1 MPHLSK
7 LSTFGTYPSTKPF
20 STRLSLRLTPLA
32 HWLSPLH
39 MAWTILS
46 QQHLYCKSSILCP
59 SFFFYLYFLSLE
71 MGFGLIVRI
80 RFFCPFFFF
89 FSFFMYWDF
98 GNFCFFETGF
108 YWELGKK
115 KRKAFIFLGFEWF
128 FWFMGEKVKKYIVY
142 TLESSDD
149 CYCCKKKLKDLTFVL
164 VNQ

>member
-7 LSTFGTYPSTKPF
+7 LSTFGTYPSSKPF

-89 FSFFMYWDF
+89 FFSFFMYWDF

-115 KRKAFIFLGFEWF
+115 KGKLLYFWVLNDF
-128 FWFMGEKVKKYIVY
+128 FGLWVKKWKSI
-142 TLESSDD
+142 
-149 CYCCKKKLKDLTFVL
+149 
-164 VNQ
+164 